1 MRRLIVVF
9 SIGIILFLSVL
20 SCAPTS
26 QSPAYTPPP
35 TPSAPTPAPVPAP
48 APAPM
53 PAPAP
58 APMPAPAPAQEP
70 ETTPEAPKI
79 ELKVHFIK
87 LSGPCYDAIL
97 LDLGETEILI
107 DGGFPESGLVT
118 YIKDHI
124 DGSLEVMVATHPH
137 ADHIG
142 GLMEVLDAFD
152 VDEIWLNGDNSISNV
167 PPERRPPVLVQ
178 RFMGLVNTE
187 GASIREVRR
196 GQSIDVDVL
205 TFHVLHPVLPLFEV
219 DSDDSAEGVF
229 FRSSNNNSIVLRL
242 SYGNIAFLFTG
253 DAATEAEAS
262 ILEAGLEVQAD
273 ILKVGHH
280 GSPWSSSTQFLE
292 SVMPRIAI
300 YMTGDPE
307 ARKLKSDW
315 NFINKPNQDTI
326 AALNKV
332 GAEVYGTDINGTI
345 VITTDGETYTVD
357 TEK

>member
-1 MRRLIVVF
+1 
-9 SIGIILFLSVL
+9 
-20 SCAPTS
+20 
-26 QSPAYTPPP
+26 
-35 TPSAPTPAPVPAP
+35 
-48 APAPM
+48 
-53 PAPAP
+53 
-58 APMPAPAPAQEP
+58 
-70 ETTPEAPKI
+70 
-79 ELKVHFIK
+79 
-87 LSGPCYDAIL
+87 
-97 LDLGETEILI
+97 
-107 DGGFPESGLVT
+107 
-118 YIKDHI
+118 
-124 DGSLEVMVATHPH
+124 
-137 ADHIG
+137 
-142 GLMEVLDAFD
+142 
-152 VDEIWLNGDNSISNV
+152 
-167 PPERRPPVLVQ
+167 
-178 RFMGLVNTE
+178 MGLANTE

-219 DSDDSAEGVF
+219 DSDDSDDSDEGVF
-229 FRSSNNNSIVLRL
+229 LRSANNNSIVLRL

-253 DAATEAEAS
+253 EAATEAEAS

-280 GSPWSSSTQFLE
+280 GSPWSSSAQFLE

-315 NFINKPNQDTI
+315 NFNNKPNQDTI
-326 AALNKV
+326 AALKKV

>member
-9 SIGIILFLSVL
+9 SIAIILFLSVL
-20 SCAPTS
+20 SCTPTS

-35 TPSAPTPAPVPAP
+35 APSAPAP

-53 PAPAP
+53 
-58 APMPAPAPAQEP
+58 PAPAQEP

-79 ELKVHFIK
+79 ELKVHFIN
-87 LSGPCYDAIL
+87 LSAPFYDAIL

-107 DGGFPESGLVT
+107 DGGYPESGLVP

-124 DGSLEVMVATHPH
+124 DGSLEVMVVTHPH
-137 ADHIG
+137 MDHMWV
-142 GLMEVLDAFD
+142 LFEVLDAFD
-152 VDEIWLNGDNSISNV
+152 VDEVWLNGDSSGVNI
-167 PPERRPPVLVQ
+167 PPSSQPAFDLFQ
-178 RFMGLVNTE
+178 QFMELVNTE

-229 FRSSNNNSIVLRL
+229 LRSANNNSIVLRL

-253 DAATEAEAS
+253 EVATEAEAS

-307 ARKLKSDW
+307 VRKLSSDW
-315 NFINKPNQDTI
+315 NFINKPHPDTI

>member
-9 SIGIILFLSVL
+9 SIAIILFLSVL
-20 SCAPTS
+20 SCTPTS

-35 TPSAPTPAPVPAP
+35 APSAPAP

-53 PAPAP
+53 
-58 APMPAPAPAQEP
+58 PAPAQEP

-107 DGGFPESGLVT
+107 DGGYPTEILIDGGFPGSGLVT

-137 ADHIG
+137 VDHIM
-142 GLMEVLDAFD
+142 GLMEVLDTFD